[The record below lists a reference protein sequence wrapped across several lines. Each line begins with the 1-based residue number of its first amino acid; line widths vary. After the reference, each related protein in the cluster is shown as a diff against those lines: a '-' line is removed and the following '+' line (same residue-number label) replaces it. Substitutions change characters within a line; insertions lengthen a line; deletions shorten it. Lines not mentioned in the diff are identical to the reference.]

1 MILVF
6 GILIL
11 ASIAAMAAAFHSIG
25 ALDRSVQNLE
35 TRLKALEAED
45 AQIKAA
51 KGEQK

>member
-11 ASIAAMAAAFHSIG
+11 ASIAAMAAAFHTTS
-25 ALDRSVQNLE
+25 ALDQSVQNLE
-35 TRLKALEAED
+35 TRLHAHEADD